1 MDPVAHTFLGAA
13 MAAAGLR
20 RATPLA
26 GAALVLGAN
35 APDVDVFAYF
45 AGSYDAIAFRRGLT
59 HGVAALALW
68 PFVLAGLLMGWDRW
82 IRRRRE
88 PAAPPARAGPLLV
101 LSALAVVTHPVL
113 DWLNNYGMR
122 WLLPFDGRWSYGD
135 ALFIVD
141 PWVWLILG
149 GVAFLTFSR
158 AKLARVRWGVFAFV
172 ASFVVL
178 GTAEAVPLATRVLWV
193 VGMAGFVAARWRW
206 RDAAP
211 ATFER
216 AAQAGVAVVVLYMAA
231 MVSSSA
237 AARAD
242 VRAALTARGIAPEDV
257 MVAPSPGDPFG
268 GEVVV
273 MTRDEYYTGDFD
285 WLSQPRLR
293 LSEET
298 IPRPRGSV
306 FEAAARAPDARKYLV
321 WSRFPAIDV
330 ERGPDGTTLVRFTD
344 VRYRADDRIPGPT
357 VSVPSADGRD

>member
-1 MDPVAHTFLGAA
+1 MDPVAHTFVGAA
-13 MAAAGLR
+13 LAASGLR

-45 AGSYDAIAFRRGLT
+45 AGSFEAIAFRRGVT
-59 HGVAALALW
+59 HGVLALAVW
-68 PFVLAGLLMGWDRW
+68 PFVLAGLLLGWDRW
-82 IRRRRE
+82 VRRRRD
-88 PAAPPARAGPLLV
+88 ATTASARAGPLLA
-101 LSALAVVTHPVL
+101 LSALAVATHPAL

-122 WLLPFDGRWSYGD
+122 WFLPFDGRWSYGD

-149 GVAFLTFSR
+149 GVAFLTFSKTR
-158 AKLARVRWGVFAFV
+158 LARVRWGVFALV
-172 ASFVVL
+172 ASFVVV
-178 GTAEAVPLATRVLWV
+178 GTAEIVPLATRVLWV
-193 VGMAGFVAARWRW
+193 GGIAAFLAARWRL

-211 ATFER
+211 ATLER
-216 AAQAGVAVVVLYMAA
+216 AAQAGLAVTALYIVA
-231 MVSSSA
+231 MVASSA

-242 VRAALTARGIAPEDV
+242 VRAALAARGIAWEDV

-293 LSEET
+293 LMEER
-298 IPRPRGSV
+298 IPRPRGAI
-306 FEAAARAPDARKYLV
+306 FEAAARVPDARRYLV

-330 ERGPDGTTLVRFTD
+330 ELASDGTTLVRFTD
-344 VRYRADDRIPGPT
+344 VRYRADDRILGPT
-357 VSVPSADGRD
+357 VRLPNDVDGD